1 MCAVG
6 EFYVRGYP
14 APQPA
19 HAPARGRRARF
30 LGGANIEMSAVAVR
44 NSRASRPGPPTS
56 CTPMGSP
63 LSPASNG
70 SDKAGSPV
78 NVHKVQKAGSPVA
91 LSPSGATPGAAGVMM
106 ASYWS
111 KISARLA
118 A

>member
-1 MCAVG
+1 
-6 EFYVRGYP
+6 
-14 APQPA
+14 
-19 HAPARGRRARF
+19 
-30 LGGANIEMSAVAVR
+30 MSALAVR
-44 NSRASRPGPPTS
+44 DSRASRPGPPTS
-56 CTPMGSP
+56 CTPIGSP
-63 LSPASNG
+63 LSPENNG

-91 LSPSGATPGAAGVMM
+91 LSPSGATPGAAGVIM